1 MALYAYGF
9 FLRCYGIKEKNQ
21 IIKCLYDIYNIYLNG
36 SDMFEYDVS
45 ILITMIWR
53 QLVKSLSEI
62 DFIPTK
68 RCRKTR
74 TVQVMLV
81 YIHTH
86 YADELSLKDIAD
98 AGMMKYC
105 AV

>member
-1 MALYAYGF
+1 MLWNQG
-9 FLRCYGIKEKNQ
+9 KEQ

-62 DFIPTK
+62 DFIPNK
-68 RCRKTR
+68 KDVERQER
-74 TVQVMLV
+74 VQVMLV
-81 YIHTH
+81 YIHTLTPMS
-86 YADELSLKDIAD
+86 YL
-98 AGMMKYC
+98 
-105 AV
+105 

>member
-1 MALYAYGF
+1 MALYAYG

-62 DFIPTK
+62 DFIPNK
-68 RCRKTR
+68 K
-74 TVQVMLV
+74 M
-81 YIHTH
+81 
-86 YADELSLKDIAD
+86 SKD
-98 AGMMKYC
+98 KNEYK
-105 AV
+105 

>member
-1 MALYAYGF
+1 MKYKYVWPYTRMD

-62 DFIPTK
+62 DFIPNKK

-74 TVQVMLV
+74 TSTSDACI
-81 YIHTH
+81 YS
-86 YADELSLKDIAD
+86 YALRR
-98 AGMMKYC
+98 
-105 AV
+105 